1 MKRQTKAQRFQT
13 IAKGVASICKGGAPK
28 KLFRKDGSVATKP
41 VVPVDP
47 TKSEAVVSKEC
58 IRWLRKHGIQVSR
71 MNVGFGS
78 MGGKSQCTYGIVGG
92 GDLFCILPFGRHLEV
107 ECKKGKGGVWKRSQQ
122 NRCKLVRAM
131 GACYIVVHGVEELEH
146 YSLSNWS

>member
-1 MKRQTKAQRFQT
+1 MKKQTKAQRFQT
-13 IAKGVASICKGGAPK
+13 IAKGVASIRRGETPK

-41 VVPVDP
+41 CVPVDS
-47 TKSEAVVSKEC
+47 TKSEAQVMEEC
-58 IRWLRKHGIQVSR
+58 IRWLRKHGIQASR

-107 ECKKGKGGVWKRSQQ
+107 ECKAGKGGVWKKSQQ
-122 NRCKLVRAM
+122 DRCNTVRRM
-131 GACYIVVHGVEELEH
+131 SACYIVVHGVEELEH